1 MTELSRLGAIQ
12 GDLDGPHCLV
22 DAEAAGR
29 TCDDGGWSGRPAW
42 IDTASGL
49 RPPTP
54 SDNELTL
61 GEWRHGWQY
70 HSSYDLEQGACAEL
84 ERSFALPST
93 RANAIALGKTR
104 LHSCR
109 GPFAPNW
116 LITCPTPMHLRMT
129 NDYFAASVRFRLGL
143 AVHFDGPD
151 PHGFRRLA
159 DNTGGRLNA
168 RHSGMLAAW
177 RQMLVEAGSP
187 IPARNV
193 ERMLRDTHVPVPPD
207 DGRRLDIIAPGLN
220 VAHGLPLFCDVT
232 VINPVSRRGQPRP
245 GTSNYGGRL
254 LQIADN
260 DNAQT
265 YAPVAGLG
273 AIYCL
278 GSEVYGR
285 WGTAAVQLV
294 RDLVRERSRLL
305 HPRVRRGTALN

>member
-1 MTELSRLGAIQ
+1 MFCVGS
-12 GDLDGPHCLV
+12 
-22 DAEAAGR
+22 
-29 TCDDGGWSGRPAW
+29 W
-42 IDTASGL
+42 I
-49 RPPTP
+49 
-54 SDNELTL
+54 
-61 GEWRHGWQY
+61 
-70 HSSYDLEQGACAEL
+70 
-84 ERSFALPST
+84 
-93 RANAIALGKTR
+93 
-104 LHSCR
+104 
-109 GPFAPNW
+109 
-116 LITCPTPMHLRMT
+116 
-129 NDYFAASVRFRLGL
+129 VRFRLGL

-177 RQMLVEAGSP
+177 RQVLVEAGSP

-232 VINPVSRRGQPRP
+232 VISPVSRRGQPRP

-254 LQIADN
+254 LQIADD

-265 YAPVAGLG
+265 YAPVADSGLG

-278 GSEVYGR
+278 GCEVYGR
-285 WGTAAVQLV
+285 WGAAAVQLV
-294 RDLVRERSRLL
+294 RDLVREKSRLL
-305 HPRVRRGTALN
+305 HPRVRRGTALGLQHRWWGILSISLQKCVARGMLEDDGADLHDALLEPIPGLVDLPILA